1 MRQAIKGLLL
11 AASFLSS
18 AAAHAGAVM
27 ESCADGVCRVALTP
41 EQLLDKASDLVT
53 RHEFADAQPMIAALS
68 SLPAYTVQTHFL
80 SGFIAVENGDTKTA
94 IQHFRAALAA
104 DPKATRI
111 RLELARALMIEG
123 KRGAAD
129 YNFRLAAQDA
139 NLPPEIAATIRAS
152 RGLLR
157 DSREW
162 HLSTQFGLAP
172 DTNITNGTNAQTIDL
187 VYGNQTIPL
196 TLDANARA
204 RSGLGQTG
212 TISAGWRGRLG
223 ERLALLVDLDGIGTN
238 YEGTA
243 ADDFTGQFAVG
254 PELKLSETTQL
265 SVQAIG
271 SQRWF
276 GGTRASTQLG
286 TRATMQAEIGSSQ
299 RIGLTLDGRHTTSAL
314 NADFSGWNLGA
325 YASYERVIMRTM
337 VASATVFG
345 RLDTLQSK
353 AFSSRELGL
362 NLGIGGELRHGIN
375 AGLSGGVSRAVFG
388 APNPKFTLPEPRKD
402 WRLNARVYLGLRS
415 IRVWGFSPS
424 VTYSYSRN
432 GATLPLYAS
441 ERSRFAFELARYF

>member
-1 MRQAIKGLLL
+1 MKQALAGLLL
-11 AASFLSS
+11 AATLLSP
-18 AAAHAGAVM
+18 ALAHADAVRG
-27 ESCADGVCRVALTP
+27 SCADGVCRVSLTP
-41 EQLLDKASDLVT
+41 DQLLDKASELVAQ
-53 RHEFADAQPMIAALS
+53 HEFAQAQPMIAALS
-68 SLPAYTVQTHFL
+68 AMPAYNAQTHFL
-80 SGFIAVENGDTKTA
+80 SGFIAVESGDTKTA

-129 YNFRLAAQDA
+129 YNFRLAAQDSS
-139 NLPPEIAATIRAS
+139 LPPEIAATIRAS

-157 DSREW
+157 DTREW

-204 RSGLGQTG
+204 RSGIGQTG
-212 TISAGWRGRLG
+212 NVSAGWRGRLG
-223 ERLALLVDLDGIGTN
+223 ERLALLVDLDGQGTN
-238 YEGTA
+238 YDGSE
-243 ADDFTGQFAVG
+243 ADDFTGQFAIG
-254 PELKLSETTQL
+254 PELRLSETSQL
-265 SVQAIG
+265 SLQAIG

-276 GGTRASTQLG
+276 GGTRASTQFG
-286 TRATMQAEIGSSQ
+286 TRASLQAEIGSSQ
-299 RIGLTLDGRHTTSAL
+299 RVGLTLDGRHTTSAL
-314 NADFSGWNLGA
+314 NADYSGWNLGA
-325 YASYERVIMRTM
+325 YASYERVLMRTM

-345 RLDTLQSK
+345 RVDTLASK
-353 AFSSRELGL
+353 AYSSRELGV

-375 AGLSGGVSRAVFG
+375 AGLSGGVSRAVYE
-388 APNPKFTLPEPRKD
+388 APLLAFSTEPRKD
-402 WRLNARVYLGLRS
+402 WRLNARVYMGLRS

-424 VTYSYSRN
+424 VTYSYSKN
-432 GATLPLYAS
+432 GATLPLYKS

>member
-1 MRQAIKGLLL
+1 MRRALTGLLL
-11 AASFLSS
+11 AASVLTP
-18 AAAHAGAVM
+18 APARAEAVRG
-27 ESCADGVCRVALTP
+27 SCADGVCRVALTP
-41 EQLLDKASDLVT
+41 AQLLAKASELVAQKQ
-53 RHEFADAQPMIAALS
+53 FAEAQPMIAALAA
-68 SLPAYTVQTHFL
+68 LPSYKLETHFL
-80 SGFIAVENGDTKTA
+80 SGFIAVETGDTKAA
-94 IQHFRAALAA
+94 IQHFRAALAV

-111 RLELARALMIEG
+111 RLELARALMLEG

-129 YNFRLAAQDA
+129 YNFRLAGQDS

-157 DSREW
+157 DTREW

-196 TLDANARA
+196 TLDANARR
-204 RSGLGQTG
+204 RSGIGQTG
-212 TISAGWRGRLG
+212 SVSAGWRGRLG
-223 ERLALLVDLDGIGTN
+223 ERLALLVDVDGQGTN
-238 YEGTA
+238 YDGIE

-254 PELKLSETTQL
+254 PELKLSETSQV

-276 GGTRASTQLG
+276 GGQRASTQFG
-286 TRATMQAEIGSSQ
+286 TRVSFQAEIGSSQ

-314 NADFSGWNLGA
+314 NADYSGWNLGA
-325 YASYERVIMRTM
+325 YASYERVLMRTM
-337 VASATVFG
+337 VASATLFG
-345 RLDTLQSK
+345 RVDTLASK
-353 AFSSRELGL
+353 AYSSREVGMNLGL
-362 NLGIGGELRHGIN
+362 GGELRHGIN
-375 AGLSGGVSRAVFG
+375 AGLSGGVSRAVYD
-388 APNPKFTLPEPRKD
+388 APLLAFSPEPRKD
-402 WRLNARVYLGLRS
+402 WRLNARVYVGLRS

-432 GATLPLYAS
+432 GATLPLYKS